1 MTEANLGRKKRE
13 RCDLF
18 TKIVTDTKYDFTDVF
33 ASYAVYLMFKNFF
46 EGNIR
51 DKRILIAH

>member
-1 MTEANLGRKKRE
+1 MTEANLRSKKRE

-18 TKIVTDTKYDFTDVF
+18 TEIVTDTKYDFTDVF
-33 ASYAVYLMFKNFF
+33 ASYAVYLMFKNFI

-51 DKRILIAH
+51 DECVFIEY